1 MKRPNI
7 TPSPWRIKSSNK
19 SASLEIIGGDKFTHI
34 AVCDGKRQESHFK
47 AQQANASAIAAVP
60 ALLAA
65 LEEMLDEARQ
75 AGIDTMPGDDFAG
88 FNIACE
94 NAKAALIE
102 AGYTF

>member
-7 TPSPWRIKSSNK
+7 TPGPWFVTQAANK
-19 SASLEIIGGDKFTHI
+19 PVKIETLTCRLICTMADTPEDQ
-34 AVCDGKRQESHFK
+34 RE
-47 AQQANASAIAAVP
+47 ANARARAIAALP
-60 ALLAA
+60 ALLTA

>member
-1 MKRPNI
+1 MKRPTI
-7 TPSPWRIKSSNK
+7 TLEKWTQTADTVWLDSRT
-19 SASLEIIGGDKFTHI
+19 SAVVTTIDRNGQVTRANHSAD
-34 AVCDGKRQESHFK
+34 C
-47 AQQANASAIAAVP
+47 ANARAIASVP

-94 NAKAALIE
+94 NAKAALIQ

>member
-47 AQQANASAIAAVP
+47 AQQANARAIAALP
-60 ALLAA
+60 ALMAA
-65 LEEMLDEARQ
+65 LEKCHNFMRELQ
-75 AGIDTMPGDDFAG
+75 TGGYCIDCDHEKDVTQ
-88 FNIACE
+88 
-94 NAKAALIE
+94 AALTA
-102 AGYTF
+102 AGYTFD